1 MVFSSRAFIW
11 RILIACKVIIVCAIL
26 MENTD
31 HASFIVGQF
40 AEAGYQIDPDAL
52 NLLVEQDTSPSLI
65 SQILDSL
72 DESTLVVGPDQ
83 IDPALNT
90 RTTPQPV
97 TEYPRVPRD
106 PDYEDE
112 WTGELDVISDI
123 TDQSTCVGEYGE
135 FVDFFRNR
143 FSRLGDMLRN
153 RGVGFRPIESLNRRK
168 LGLVEGREEVSV
180 IGMVSDLRTSRNGHR
195 MIEIEDTTGS
205 LRTMALKNKHDIF
218 EQGMKV
224 MLDEVIGVTGT
235 LSDDGN
241 LLFINSI
248 MWPDMPIRTSSE
260 LGERNVSG
268 KAVMI
273 SDIHVGSDTFLE
285 DQWLGF
291 IDWLNHGGS
300 VAGNGSVDVKDIRY
314 LVVAGDLVD
323 GIGIYPN
330 QEEELAITDVYEQYK
345 VAADYFN
352 QIPKHIKVIISP
364 GNHDAVRQAEPQPTF
379 PEKIRKMF
387 RPDVVFVG
395 SPAVIS
401 MDGVRTLVYHG
412 RSIDDIVANLPGMKY
427 EDPTQPMIEMLKRRH
442 LSPMYGSRV
451 SIAPEREDH
460 LVIDKPPHILHCGHV
475 HTVGCTTYRG
485 VTVIN
490 SGTWQSQTEFQR
502 RMNLKPDPAKAA
514 IVDLA
519 TLNTN
524 IISFQ

>member
-1 MVFSSRAFIW
+1 
-11 RILIACKVIIVCAIL
+11 

-31 HASFIVGQF
+31 NASFIIEQF

-52 NLLVEQDTSPSLI
+52 TLLMEQDTSPSLI
-65 SQILDSL
+65 NQVLDSL
-72 DESTLVVGPDQ
+72 DESTIVVSLAQ
-83 IDPALNT
+83 INPISNNS
-90 RTTPQPV
+90 TTPQLRN
-97 TEYPRVPRD
+97 EYSEVHIRY

-112 WTGELDVISDI
+112 WYGELDVISDI
-123 TDQSTCVGEYGE
+123 TDQSTCVGEYSE

-180 IGMVSDLRTSRNGHR
+180 IGMVSDLLTSKNGHR

-205 LRTMALKNKHDIF
+205 LRTMVLKNKHDIF
-218 EQGMKV
+218 EQSLKL

-241 LLFINSI
+241 LLFINNI

-260 LGERNVSG
+260 LGECNVSG

-285 DQWLGF
+285 DQWVDF
-291 IDWLNHGGS
+291 IDWLNHGDSLIGNRS

-330 QEEELAITDVYEQYK
+330 QEDELAITDVYEQYK
-345 VAADYFN
+345 LAADYFN

-387 RPDVVFVG
+387 RQDVVFVG
-395 SPAVIS
+395 NPAVIS
-401 MDGVRTLVYHG
+401 MDGVHTLVYHG

-427 EDPTQPMIEMLKRRH
+427 EDPTRPMIEMLKRRH

-451 SIAPEREDH
+451 SIAPEKKDH
-460 LVIDKPPHILHCGHV
+460 MVIDKPPHILHCGHV
-475 HTVGCTTYRG
+475 HTVGCSTYRG

-514 IVDLA
+514 IVDLS

>member
-1 MVFSSRAFIW
+1 L
-11 RILIACKVIIVCAIL
+11 RIFIACNEIIVCTIL
-26 MENTD
+26 MEKTD
-31 HASFIVGQF
+31 HASFIVEQF

-52 NLLVEQDTSPSLI
+52 TLLMEQDTTPQFI
-65 SQILDSL
+65 GRILDSL
-72 DESTLVVGPDQ
+72 DESTLVVSPAQ
-83 IDPALNT
+83 IDPALNI
-90 RTTPQPV
+90 RTTQQSG
-97 TEYPRVPRD
+97 TEYPHVHIRD

-123 TDQSTCVGEYGE
+123 TDQSTCIGEYRE

-143 FSRLGDMLRN
+143 FSRLGDLLRN

-180 IGMVSDLRTSRNGHR
+180 IGMVSDLRTSKNGHR

-205 LRTMALKNKHDIF
+205 LRTMVLKNKHDIF
-218 EQGMKV
+218 EQGQKV

-235 LSDDGN
+235 LSDDGS

-260 LGERNVSG
+260 LGECNVSG

-273 SDIHVGSDTFLE
+273 SDVHIGSDTFLE

-300 VAGNGSVDVKDIRY
+300 MAGNGSLSGNGSIDVKDIRY

-345 VAADYFN
+345 AAANYFN
-352 QIPKHIKVIISP
+352 RIPKHIKVIISP

-379 PEKIRKMF
+379 PEKIRNMF
-387 RPDVVFVG
+387 RQDVVFVG
-395 SPAVIS
+395 NPAVIS

-427 EDPTQPMIEMLKRRH
+427 EDPTKPMIEMLKRRH

-475 HTVGCTTYRG
+475 HTVGCATYRG

-524 IISFQ
+524 VISFQ